1 MVGLFQSREFY
12 RFISSCEQFAPF
24 RFSVSRDGRE
34 VGIIQ
39 GFIQKDG
46 GVLKRFLS
54 RRAIINGGPYLSE
67 EITEDEVKE
76 LLNRCRKGLKGKA
89 IYIETRNFS
98 DYSRYQRL
106 FEECGFVYEP
116 HYDFVVNTQTLEVA
130 EENLG
135 KSRKRDVR
143 TSLRDGAT
151 IVEEPSQVQVEAFY
165 EVLQNLYRTKV
176 KTPLFSRDFFI
187 RLSREPFSKFLLI
200 EYQGEI
206 VGGTVCVFDDETVY
220 EWFACGKDGMFKNI
234 FPSTLATWAGIRF
247 AAQTDH
253 QRFDMMGAG
262 APGDKGYGV
271 RDFKAKFGGELVEY
285 GRFKCILN
293 KPLYSIGKLGV
304 KLMKM
309 R

>member
-1 MVGLFQSREFY
+1 M
-12 RFISSCEQFAPF
+12 F
-24 RFSVSRDGRE
+24 RLAGPSDKTVFRVIKRIKKCLDKYVCG
-34 VGIIQ
+34 GI
-39 GFIQKDG
+39 D
-46 GVLKRFLS
+46 
-54 RRAIINGGPYLSE
+54 
-67 EITEDEVKE
+67 
-76 LLNRCRKGLKGKA
+76 
-89 IYIETRNFS
+89 
-98 DYSRYQRL
+98 
-106 FEECGFVYEP
+106 
-116 HYDFVVNTQTLEVA
+116 
-130 EENLG
+130 
-135 KSRKRDVR
+135 
-143 TSLRDGAT
+143 
-151 IVEEPSQVQVEAFY
+151 
-165 EVLQNLYRTKV
+165 
-176 KTPLFSRDFFI
+176 
-187 RLSREPFSKFLLI
+187 FSKFLLV